1 MSGPHGDTR
10 RVPPIEPGD
19 APSDVRPT
27 FDAFVT
33 ERGKVPNLFRTAA
46 HNPPVMR
53 TLADH
58 LRVVMGPGTVPV
70 MLKELL
76 SIRVSRINLCD
87 Y

>member
-1 MSGPHGDTR
+1 MTTPYGNER
-10 RVPPIEPGD
+10 RIPPVEPD
-19 APSDVRPT
+19 HAPADVRPT
-27 FDAFVT
+27 FDAFVA
-33 ERGKVPNLFRTAA
+33 ERGKVPNLFRAAA

-70 MLKELL
+70 LLKELL
-76 SIRVSRINLCD
+76 SVRVSRINLCD